1 MKKIIFRISLVLM
14 LVNFFTTRANAIII
28 HSTAGGGSWDSTTTW
43 MGGLIPGVGDTAVIT
58 QYATVTIGH
67 TEGYDIYHSWC
78 AQITIETNA
87 TLTAQDYGGGTATFE
102 LFVSGNLINYGN
114 VINNTEYVD
123 ISISGDLSNFGQY
136 GPHATHFTG
145 SGIQKL
151 ALSPGNIFGG
161 WMTAVTGTTLVSET
175 DFTYDGVFYHSGES
189 YQGDFNMGGAT
200 LNMGNHKIKLIG
212 TIIYGGTIS
221 GDFEIAGTF
230 RVSHHAT
237 DTLFFAGNITVTDT
251 LQSNLFGGGTGMM
264 NLKIDGNLTNNGW
277 VRDHDDADDYL
288 HILIT
293 GNIINNGSWTCGFVT
308 FIGNNDQFIEGNPFE
323 SNFTD
328 LDPQS
333 KICLNSDIQCLG
345 NFELKGA
352 TLDGFGHAL
361 YLTGWLYDGYIN
373 NIGLNR
379 AILQTI
385 ESIDNLT
392 ITGKVTVDDN
402 NLFRNKVTVNDTLQ
416 ANTFGGGTKYF
427 DLQIDG
433 DITNYGWILNDI
445 DDRLRLKI
453 TGDIDNQGKWESY
466 ETLLIGTGNQHIT
479 LMEGKTF
486 GGEFIDS
493 ETGSMN
499 IAASDLVFTGNFNL
513 NGSILAMGNKRLA
526 LSGTLRNGTLD
537 EAILKGGYLNHITAT
552 TMLSLEGTVSIE
564 DLNTFQCPVTVN
576 DTLRAN
582 TYGGGSMYY
591 DLPVQGNF
599 VNYGLITDYGSGM
612 LRLYIKG
619 NISNDGKWINRLTQV
634 EIDDNLFIELI
645 GNKPI
650 ESAMVFKA
658 PDGFPTYQWYFNDTI
673 LDSPDFEG
681 ETLQYLTWNIP
692 VSQEW
697 YGIFTCETAGREVVG
712 VTIKEGFTGIQEPGS
727 NYFGETERGD
737 VEVFPNPSRGKFQ
750 ITSTKFQTNPKK
762 EIQNSQIELVDLFG
776 KPVAISPLH
785 RMGEG
790 PGVGA
795 GAMELDLSGYPA
807 GIYFIRINSGN
818 ELIVTKIVKL

>member
-1 MKKIIFRISLVLM
+1 MKKIILRISLVLM
-14 LVNFFTTRANAIII
+14 LVNFFTTRADAIII
-28 HSTAGGGSWDSTTTW
+28 HSTTGGGIWDSTSTW
-43 MGGLIPGVGDTAVIT
+43 MGGLIPGVGDTVVIS
-58 QYATVTIGH
+58 QYAAVTIGH
-67 TEGYDIYHSWC
+67 TEWYDIYHSWC
-78 AQITIETNA
+78 AQITIESNA
-87 TLTAQDYGGGTATFE
+87 TLTAQDYGGGLATFI
-102 LFVSGNLINYGN
+102 LYVSGHLINYGTVSN
-114 VINNTEYVD
+114 GNEYVD
-123 ISISGDLSNFGQY
+123 ISIAGDLSNFGY
-136 GPHATHFTG
+136 YRPHATHFSG
-145 SGIQKL
+145 PGIQKL
-151 ALSPGNIFGG
+151 ALSTGNVFGG

-175 DFTYDGVFYHSGES
+175 DFTYDGVYYHSGES

-200 LNMGNHKIKLIG
+200 LNMGNHRIKSVG
-212 TIIYGGTIS
+212 TIIYGGTIA

-264 NLKIDGNLTNNGW
+264 KLKIDGNLTNNGW

-308 FIGNNDQFIEGNPFE
+308 FIGNNDQYIEGNPFE

-361 YLTGWLYDGYIN
+361 YLTGWLYDGYIH
-373 NIGLNR
+373 NIGLDR
-379 AILQTI
+379 AILRTI

-433 DITNYGWILNDI
+433 DITNYGWVLNDI

-493 ETGSMN
+493 EPGSMN

-582 TYGGGSMYY
+582 NYGGGSMYY

-599 VNYGLITDYGSGM
+599 VNYGLITDSGNGSGM

-619 NISNDGKWINRLTQV
+619 NISNDGEWINRLTQL

-650 ESAMVFKA
+650 ESAVVFKA
-658 PDGFPTYQWYFNDTI
+658 PDGSPTYQWYFNGTF

-681 ETLQYLTWNIP
+681 ETSQYLTWNVP
-692 VSQEW
+692 VTKDW
-697 YGIFTCETAGREVVG
+697 YGVFSCETTGREVVG
-712 VTIKEGFTGIQEPGS
+712 VTIKEGFTGIEDPGAGMQES
-727 NYFGETERGD
+727 
-737 VEVFPNPSRGKFQ
+737 VEVYPNPTTGQFKVQSSKF
-750 ITSTKFQTNPKK
+750 KGEFQSLELIDFYGNVMKINNHGTIEPLNN
-762 EIQNSQIELVDLFG
+762 QTIELN
-776 KPVAISPLH
+776 ISHLP
-785 RMGEG
+785 
-790 PGVGA
+790 
-795 GAMELDLSGYPA
+795 S
-807 GIYFIRINSGN
+807 GIYFLRINIENQS
-818 ELIVTKIVKL
+818 IVKKIIKI